1 MIIFLLTC
9 QEKKDQITLLVVTSV
24 ILLFSPIILEF
35 DPFSTFLGV
44 PSLFA
49 YVFIIW
55 AGIIVS
61 TYLVSRKKA

>member
-1 MIIFLLTC
+1 MIILILAC

-35 DPFSTFLGV
+35 DSPSSCLQLGV

-49 YVFIIW
+49 YVFISL
-55 AGIIVS
+55 GRDHPS
-61 TYLVSRKKA
+61 LYLPHQ